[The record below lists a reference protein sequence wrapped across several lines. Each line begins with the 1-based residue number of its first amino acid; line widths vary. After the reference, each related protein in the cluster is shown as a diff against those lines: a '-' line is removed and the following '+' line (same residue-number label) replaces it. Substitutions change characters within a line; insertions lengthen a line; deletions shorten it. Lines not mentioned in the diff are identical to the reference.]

1 MRIINDSCID
11 NAVECTIC
19 TNPMRSDTGC
29 DGGCQVDKNLAEN
42 IYGAID
48 SMTVKC
54 ETNLDFLKALFPGTR
69 LEFDG
74 IHAQWT
80 LIIKGAHKVWIS
92 SQFYDWLNEP
102 YDPNGPMPE
111 NPFELDVKEGNE

>member
-1 MRIINDSCID
+1 MRIINDNCID
-11 NAVECTIC
+11 NAVECFIC

-29 DGGCQVDKNLAEN
+29 NGECQVDKNLAEN
-42 IYGAID
+42 IYGIID

-74 IHAQWT
+74 IKAQWT
-80 LIIKGAHKVWIS
+80 LIVKGTHKVWIS
-92 SQFYDWLNEP
+92 SRFYDWLNEP
-102 YDPNGPMPE
+102 YDPDGPIPE
-111 NPFELDVKEGNE
+111 NPFELDVKEGNK